1 MRTGIEL
8 VEILDDFLKSKNLSR
23 RQFCGLIDISHATIA
38 VWKTKNILPSI
49 EILDKVAKFMN
60 VSLDWLV
67 NGDLVEDASKENIES
82 NLYSRRSILNRII
95 IILKQNNNDYNYDY
109 NNELEYLHQ
118 KYLADIVEYDALI
131 NWVDYKANMSE
142 SVLPAIAERLNVTL
156 QWLLTQDE
164 YHQEDFDAYIFGLA
178 KKYSGLL
185 KGYNC
190 LEEEDMKFVDKFIT
204 TRLEFYQFQR
214 SKKHQ

>member
-67 NGDLVEDASKENIES
+67 NGDLVEDATKKNNEN

-118 KYLADIVEYDALI
+118 KYLSDIVDYDALI

-142 SVLPAIAERLNVTL
+142 SVLPAIAERLNVPL

-164 YHQEDFDAYIFGLA
+164 YHQDDFDPYIFGLG
-178 KKYSGLL
+178 KKYRGLL
-185 KGYNC
+185 QGYNC
-190 LEEEDMKFVDKFIT
+190 LEEDDMKFVDKFIT
-204 TRLEFYQFQR
+204 TRLEFYNFQR
-214 SKKHQ
+214 AKKQ